1 MLQRFHDEIPLILNK
16 NVFAVVGAS
25 RDPEKYGY
33 KVYKSLKRAGYKV
46 YPVNPN
52 ADYIDGDP
60 VYPLLDNVPEQ
71 IDCIVTVVPPEVT
84 HEIIP
89 QAGHLRIPYCW
100 MQPGSESE
108 ASVKEAVGHGIMT
121 VFGGPCIMVA
131 VATHPRERVDE
142 PTPGRDQTDPAIRMQ
157 SVE

>member
-16 NVFAVVGAS
+16 DVFAVVGAS
-25 RDPEKYGY
+25 RNKEKYGY
-33 KVYKSLKRAGYKV
+33 KVYKSLKRAGYRV

-71 IDCIVTVVPPEVT
+71 IDCIVTVVPPAIT
-84 HEIIP
+84 QEIMP
-89 QAGHLRIPYCW
+89 QAGRLRIPYCW

-108 ASVKEAVGHGIMT
+108 AAVKEAVGHGIMT
-121 VFGGPCIMVA
+121 VYGGPCIMVA
-131 VATHPRERVDE
+131 VATHPRESLDE
-142 PTPGRDQTDPAIRMQ
+142 PMSGRDETDPAIRRQ